1 MSVRVRFAPSPT
13 GYLHIGGARTAL
25 YNYLLAKKYGGEFII
40 RVEDTDEDRSKR
52 EYEKLQLEDLAWLG
66 IEYDIGPGRE
76 DENGPYRQSE
86 RLDIYQDYT
95 NKLVD
100 QGLAFYDFCT
110 EQEIEVMRE
119 QNEKTGTAAYTGKW
133 RDKEYFAEAKRK
145 VEAGEKTSVRFKV
158 DDSKSYEIDDL
169 VRKNVKFPAGMVGD
183 FVIMRSNGK
192 PTYNFCNVIDDH
204 LHKISHV
211 LRGEEHLNNTVRQLM
226 IYEAF
231 NWSPPLFA
239 HLSIMIGEDRQ
250 KLSKRHGATSVHLY
264 KEESYLPE
272 AMNNY
277 LTLLG
282 WSHPEELSIFKKED
296 LYTVFDEHR
305 FNKSPA
311 MYDVEKLKWTNGQHI
326 KEMDE
331 DRFYEYANSKISQ
344 EHFYHKQSAEWKK
357 SALSLFREKIN
368 MISEIAT
375 LIDTSVLNTSF
386 DMTDELKDILSWETT
401 PEILNYVDQELEKET
416 STHISAELFSTW
428 MDFCKKELKIKG
440 KPLFMGF
447 RGVLTGQNH
456 GPDLKILIPLT
467 PIDTLRARVS
477 SLKNKTNH

>member
-25 YNYLLAKKYGGEFII
+25 YNYLTAKKHGGKFVI
-40 RVEDTDEDRSKR
+40 RIEDTDEERSKR
-52 EYEKLQLEDLAWLG
+52 EFEDLQLEDLAWLG
-66 IEYDIGPGRE
+66 IEHDIGPGKE
-76 DENGPYRQSE
+76 DEHGPYRQSE
-86 RLDIYQDYT
+86 RLHIYQEYT
-95 NKLVD
+95 DKLVD

-110 EQEIEVMRE
+110 EKEIEQMRE
-119 QNEKTGTAAYTGKW
+119 MNEKEGTSAYTGKW
-133 RDKEYFAEAKRK
+133 RDEAHFAEAKSR
-145 VEAGEKTSVRFKV
+145 VASGEKTSVRFKV
-158 DDSKSYEIDDL
+158 DPTKAYELNDL

-204 LHKISHV
+204 LHLITHV

-231 NWSPPLFA
+231 DWTAPLFA

-264 KEESYLPE
+264 KEEKYLPE

-282 WSHPEELSIFKKED
+282 WSHPEELSVFKKED
-296 LYTVFDEHR
+296 LFTIFDEHR

-311 MYDVEKLKWTNGQHI
+311 MYDIEKLKWTNGQHL
-326 KEMDE
+326 KEMSEDE
-331 DRFYEYANSKISQ
+331 FFSYANESIPA
-344 EHFYHKQSAEWKK
+344 EHFYHRQSEDWQGATLGLLK
-357 SALSLFREKIN
+357 EKVN
-368 MISEIAT
+368 MISEIPK
-375 LIDTSVLNTSF
+375 LIDDSILNESF
-386 DMTDELKDILSWETT
+386 EMTDDLKDILSWETT
-401 PEILNYVDQELEKET
+401 PAILNHVKAELEKET
-416 STHISAELFSTW
+416 GDHVSAETFNSW

-456 GPDLKILIPLT
+456 GPDLKVLIPLT
-467 PIDTLRARVS
+467 PIETIRKRIA
-477 SLKNKTNH
+477 SL

>member
-25 YNYLLAKKYGGEFII
+25 YNYLIAKKHGGKFII
-40 RVEDTDEDRSKR
+40 RVEDTDEERSKR
-52 EYEKLQLEDLAWLG
+52 EYEELQLEDLAWLG
-66 IEYDIGPGRE
+66 IEHDIGPGKE
-76 DENGPYRQSE
+76 DEYGPYRQSE
-86 RLDIYQDYT
+86 RLHIYQEYT
-95 NKLVD
+95 DKLVEK
-100 QGLAFYDFCT
+100 GLAFYDFCS
-110 EQEIEVMRE
+110 EEEIEQMRE
-119 QNEKTGTAAYTGKW
+119 LNEKEGTSAYTGKW
-133 RDKEYFAEAKRK
+133 RNEEHFEEAKKR
-145 VEAGEKTSVRFKV
+145 VAAGEKTSVRFKV
-158 DDSKSYEIDDL
+158 DPTKAYEVDDL

-231 NWSPPLFA
+231 GWSAPKFA

-296 LYTVFDEHR
+296 LFDIFDEHR

-311 MYDVEKLKWTNGQHI
+311 MYDIEKLKWTNGQHL
-326 KEMDE
+326 KEMSEE
-331 DRFYEYANSKISQ
+331 DFLAYANNSIDKS
-344 EHFYHKQSAEWKK
+344 HFFHTQSDDWKK
-357 SALSLFREKIN
+357 LALSLLREKVN
-368 MISEIAT
+368 MISEIPK
-375 LIDTSVLNTSF
+375 LIDETILNESF
-386 DMTDELKDILSWETT
+386 EMTDDLKDILSWETT
-401 PEILNYVDQELEKET
+401 PAILNHVKSELEKET
-416 STHISAELFSTW
+416 GDHVSAEAFNTW
-428 MDFCKKELKIKG
+428 MDYCKKELKIKG

-456 GPDLKILIPLT
+456 GPDLKVLIRLT
-467 PIDTLRARVS
+467 PIEIIRKRVA
-477 SLKNKTNH
+477 SL

>member
-25 YNYLLAKKYGGEFII
+25 YNYLLAKKHGGKFVI
-40 RVEDTDEDRSKR
+40 RVEDTDEERSKR
-52 EYEKLQLEDLAWLG
+52 EFENLQLEDLKWLG
-66 IEYDIGPGRE
+66 IEYDIGPGKE
-76 DENGPYRQSE
+76 DEHGPYRQSE
-86 RLDIYQDYT
+86 RLHIYQEYT
-95 NKLVD
+95 DKLVD

-110 EQEIEVMRE
+110 EEEIEAMRE
-119 QNEKTGTAAYTGKW
+119 MNEKEGTSAYTGKW
-133 RDKEYFAEAKRK
+133 RNEEHFAEAKAR
-145 VEAGEKTSVRFKV
+145 VAAGEKTSVRFKV
-158 DDSKSYEIDDL
+158 DPTKAYEVDDL

-204 LHKISHV
+204 LHLITHV

-231 NWSPPLFA
+231 NWTAPKFA

-282 WSHPEELSIFKKED
+282 WSHPEELSVFKKED
-296 LYTVFDEHR
+296 LFNVFDEHR

-311 MYDVEKLKWTNGQHI
+311 MYDIEKLKWTNGQHL
-326 KEMDE
+326 KEMSDDE
-331 DRFYEYANSKISQ
+331 FLRYANESIAKD
-344 EHFYHKQSAEWKK
+344 HFYHTQSDEWK
-357 SALSLFREKIN
+357 
-368 MISEIAT
+368 IAT
-375 LIDTSVLNTSF
+375 LGLLKEKVDMILDIPKLIDESILNESF
-386 DMTDELKDILSWETT
+386 ELTDDLKDILSWETT
-401 PEILNYVDQELEKET
+401 PAILSHVKAELEKE
-416 STHISAELFSTW
+416 SGSHVSAETFNGW

-456 GPDLKILIPLT
+456 GPDLKVLIPLT
-467 PIDTLRARVS
+467 PIEILRKRLAA
-477 SLKNKTNH
+477 L